1 MFNSQFP
8 LTLEPFLALDLSVVI
23 ASHPETGLTLVL
35 NVSVNEDGGGTE
47 TVYRILKSGAQAG
60 PSRTV
65 LASAIDGFNAWVDTI
80 QEDTRKKTER
90 RERKE
95 ASKQLKETFG
105 THPVVVTEQDRK
117 DITEGLRQLGEEFA
131 KKPR

>member
-1 MFNSQFP
+1 MFSAQYP
-8 LTLEPFLALDLSVVI
+8 LTLAPFLALEVSIVI
-23 ASHPETGLTLVL
+23 ASHVETGLTLVL

-47 TVYRILKSGAQAG
+47 TFYRTLKSAGQCGA
-60 PSRTV
+60 SRTN
-65 LASAIDGFNAWVDTI
+65 LASAIDNFNAWVENI
-80 QEDTRKKTER
+80 REDERKKKER
-90 RERKE
+90 AAKKI
-95 ASKQLKETFG
+95 AKKQLQDTFG